1 MWAEKPHVMLA
12 KCAEAAALRKAFP
25 QQLGDLYTKEE
36 IVQAEDTP
44 NAGAQIAGAMAPK
57 PAALAAP
64 APPPIDQA
72 LQRITKCET
81 NDQLDE
87 VVTELSPVFKKKA
100 EREVLRVATTKRRE
114 EIAARDSSKAE
125 QTASGKKMPLDA
137 EPSEAGTF
145 VYLGG
150 KTRKANDE
158 DKQLLRPRHT
168 SHFATCPDAAQH
180 RRHP

>member
-1 MWAEKPHVMLA
+1 MPAQCRSCEALVIWAE
-12 KCAEAAALRKAFP
+12 
-25 QQLGDLYTKEE
+25 
-36 IVQAEDTP
+36 
-44 NAGAQIAGAMAPK
+44 
-57 PAALAAP
+57 
-64 APPPIDQA
+64 
-72 LQRITKCET
+72 
-81 NDQLDE
+81 
-87 VVTELSPVFKKKA
+87 
-100 EREVLRVATTKRRE
+100 
-114 EIAARDSSKAE
+114 
-125 QTASGKKMPLDA
+125 TASGKKMPLDA